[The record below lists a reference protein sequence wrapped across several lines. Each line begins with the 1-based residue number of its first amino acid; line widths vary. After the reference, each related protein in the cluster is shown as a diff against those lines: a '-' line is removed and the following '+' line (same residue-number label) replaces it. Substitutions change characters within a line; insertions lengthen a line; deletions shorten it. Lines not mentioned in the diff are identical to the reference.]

1 MNLPNKDKPQ
11 VEKQLIGRLKVLGC
25 VLLAFALVALFYNLV
40 PNFSD
45 EVDALEKEISLEL
58 EEEPAPLNPF
68 FVSTVFGLVGTGCI
82 FISWKKRKRIFS
94 ASPENEDPK

>member
-11 VEKQLIGRLKVLGC
+11 LEKQLIRRLKVLGC
-25 VLLAFALVALFYNLV
+25 ILLVFALIAVFYNLV
-40 PNFSD
+40 PSFSD
-45 EVDALEKEISLEL
+45 EVDALDQEIALEL

-94 ASPENEDPK
+94 ASPENEDPQ